1 MTLPTAFKGFQSS
14 DGIIRRLPVKLSKKV
29 ALAEWAITLFEPD
42 RVYSEPEVND
52 LIGQYIL
59 DFALIRRMLVEAGKL
74 ERDKYGKEY
83 RKVLAL
89 SDNPNSLENY

>member
-1 MTLPTAFKGFQSS
+1 MTLPTNFKGFQSS

-29 ALAEWAITLFEPD
+29 ALADWAVTLFETD

-83 RKVLAL
+83 RKV
-89 SDNPNSLENY
+89 SG